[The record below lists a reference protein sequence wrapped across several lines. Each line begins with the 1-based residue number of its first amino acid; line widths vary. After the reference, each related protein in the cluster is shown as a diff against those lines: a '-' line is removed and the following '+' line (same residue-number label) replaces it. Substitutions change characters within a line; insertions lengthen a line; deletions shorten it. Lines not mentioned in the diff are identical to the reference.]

1 MLMECTSRKVN
12 IEYKIPKTMFL
23 SFLILKKHN
32 RCKKNAYSSAL
43 SHKNTT
49 QTNMRGV
56 TSSVIF
62 HLVSCLHEFPKR
74 LCFKIDSLLVR
85 FDISTGS

>member
-49 QTNMRGV
+49 QTQYARCHV
-56 TSSVIF
+56 F
-62 HLVSCLHEFPKR
+62 CHFPPCLHEFPKR

>member
-1 MLMECTSRKVN
+1 
-12 IEYKIPKTMFL
+12 MFL

-32 RCKKNAYSSAL
+32 RCKKNAYSSAF

-62 HLVSCLHEFPKR
+62 HLVYMN
-74 LCFKIDSLLVR
+74 SLKGYVSKLTVYWCGLTLVQVVK
-85 FDISTGS
+85 